1 MAQAA
6 GRLWIA
12 PANAT
17 FTATAPKIAPTFMPL
32 LALTVRAVS
41 GDVIVLRRSLLSLI
55 FGLCALIAPTLSFGD
70 ETAAS
75 IDQITQQLDRAR
87 ATLDAAHKTLED
99 PNLGD
104 SELRQLRDGVDPLR
118 SELESLIDRLSPRF
132 AAVEAR
138 LKELAPAGRPAEP
151 PKPTES
157 APPQPPQRPPLDAK
171 PEPPKDSG
179 ADVKNPAQKPA
190 TKPAKIK
197 RSAEPAPPV
206 AEPAT
211 APSAAEAAASAELV
225 EQRKLF
231 DSLDATLKRARAL
244 MLEARQLS
252 TAIVGR
258 QRDLFSRLLFLNTD
272 SLFSPNLW
280 RAAMSD
286 APGVFREAEIFLRAR
301 SANFLSRINDSRA
314 EFVFLICAIIAFLP
328 PALLLSRRLL
338 GRNPDEDA
346 PTKLRRAAVA
356 GWTALVAASAPVAA
370 ALLLGMVLHAY
381 DALDGGL
388 EPLWQRLLESVGRIS
403 FVYGIARAV
412 FAPTHPEWRLLN
424 PGDERARIYV
434 RLLTIIAVVLSI
446 TRIVEQIEESVQAGL
461 PLVIVTRG
469 VGVLIVAMLFLVPI
483 FFQPALSPEA
493 RLSSHGRDWVM
504 LSRIVDVLAVM
515 LIVGACALGYVTFA
529 YFIILQVGWLLALVT
544 FLYLFVVLAGGGVE
558 MAFSTQNFFGR
569 ALVNAFGLRNDQLA
583 PIGVFLAGVVTI
595 VGCAAAAVV
604 AVAPWGYQSQDFIAR
619 IRSSF
624 FAVKFGDVTISLSAL
639 LQSALIF
646 FLVLAAAQALR
657 RWLDTRLLPLTRL
670 DLGFR
675 NSIGATLGYAGFIVA
690 AMMALSNLGIGVE
703 KLAIVAGALSVGI
716 GFGLQSIVNNF
727 VSGLI
732 LLWERAIRVGDW
744 VVLGEEQG
752 YIRRI
757 NVRSTE
763 IETFDRATM
772 IVPNS
777 NLVAGVVKNWLRGD
791 RVGRIKIALSPHAGV
806 DPEQMRDIMLAAAR
820 AQEDVLRV
828 PAPQVMFL
836 GMDSSSFKFELWCY
850 VEDVEKS
857 SRVRSDLHFDLHRR
871 LKIAGVTIAAPT
883 TPTTAILQIPEPDKL
898 AAAAAATALALESD
912 IANIT
917 TGQRTEEAG
926 RAVADADDGAIT
938 ATPDGNKAV

>member
-1 MAQAA
+1 
-6 GRLWIA
+6 
-12 PANAT
+12 
-17 FTATAPKIAPTFMPL
+17 MPL

-118 SELESLIDRLSPRF
+118 GELESLIDRLSPRF

>member
-1 MAQAA
+1 M
-6 GRLWIA
+6 
-12 PANAT
+12 
-17 FTATAPKIAPTFMPL
+17 
-32 LALTVRAVS
+32 
-41 GDVIVLRRSLLSLI
+41 RRSLLFLLV
-55 FGLCALIAPTLSFGD
+55 GLLALVVPAISQGD
-70 ETAAS
+70 ESPTG
-75 IDQITQQLDRAR
+75 IVQVTQQLDRAR
-87 ATLDAAHKTLED
+87 AALDAAHKTLED
-99 PNLGD
+99 PKLGD
-104 SELRQLRDGVDPLR
+104 GELRLLRNSVDPLR
-118 SELESLIDRLSPRF
+118 SELEAVIDRLTPRL

-138 LKELAPAGRPAEP
+138 LKELAPAAKPAES
-151 PKPTES
+151 PKPIEA

-171 PEPPKDSG
+171 PEPKKDAGAADKSTAPK
-179 ADVKNPAQKPA
+179 AAARA
-190 TKPAKIK
+190 TKNATGG
-197 RSAEPAPPV
+197 
-206 AEPAT
+206 EPAT
-211 APSAAEAAASAELV
+211 NAPQPAAAATPETGAAEAATSAELV

-231 DSLDATLKRARAL
+231 DSLDASLKRARAL
-244 MLEARQLS
+244 LLEAKQLS
-252 TAIVGR
+252 SAIVGR
-258 QRDLFSRLLFLNTD
+258 QRDLFSSLLFLKTD

-286 APGVFREAEIFLRAR
+286 APGVYNEAKIFLRDR
-301 SANFLSRINDSRA
+301 SANFFSRIDENRA
-314 EFVFLICAIIAFLP
+314 EFGFLIFVILCMLP
-328 PALLLSRRLL
+328 PALLFSRRLL
-338 GRNPDEDA
+338 GQRSDEPA
-346 PTKLRRAAVA
+346 PTTLRRAAVA
-356 GWTALVAASAPVAA
+356 GWTALVAASAPVAT
-370 ALLLGMVLHAY
+370 ALMLGMVLHAY
-381 DALDGGL
+381 NALDDGL
-388 EPLWQRLLESVGRIS
+388 EPIWRRILESVGRIS

-412 FAPTHPEWRLLN
+412 FAPTTPEWRLLD
-424 PGDERARIYV
+424 PGDQRARLYV
-434 RLLTIIAVVLSI
+434 RLLTIIAFVLSI
-446 TRIVEQIEESVQAGL
+446 TRIAEQIEESVQAGL

-469 VGVLIVAMLFLVPI
+469 VGVLIVAILFLFPI
-483 FFQPALSPEA
+483 FVQPALSPEA
-493 RLSSHGRDWVM
+493 RLSLHGRDWVT
-504 LSRIVDVLAVM
+504 LSRILDVLAVM
-515 LIVGACALGYVTFA
+515 LIVGACAFGYVTFA
-529 YFIILQVGWLLALVT
+529 YFIILQVGWLMALLT
-544 FLYLFVVLAGGGVE
+544 ILYLVVILAGGGVE
-558 MAFSTQNFFGR
+558 MAFSTNNFFGR
-569 ALVNAFGLRNDQLA
+569 ALVGAFGLRKDQL
-583 PIGVFLAGVVTI
+583 PPMGVFLSGVITVI
-595 VGCAAAAVV
+595 ACAAAGVV

-639 LQSALIF
+639 LESGLIF
-646 FLVLAAAQALR
+646 FLALAAAQALR

-690 AMMALSNLGIGVE
+690 AMLALSNLGIGLE

-791 RVGRIKIALSPHAGV
+791 RVGRIKVALSPHSGV

-820 AQEDVLRV
+820 AQENVLRI

-871 LKIAGVTIAAPT
+871 LKIAGLTIAAPP
-883 TPTTAILQIPEPDKL
+883 TPSTAILQFPEPDKL
-898 AAAAAATALALESD
+898 AAAAAATALAIESD
-912 IANIT
+912 IAGIAA
-917 TGQRTEEAG
+917 GRQTEEAAENVATG
-926 RAVADADDGAIT
+926 DEGESAVET
-938 ATPDGNKAV
+938 ARKNETQD

>member
-1 MAQAA
+1 
-6 GRLWIA
+6 
-12 PANAT
+12 
-17 FTATAPKIAPTFMPL
+17 
-32 LALTVRAVS
+32 
-41 GDVIVLRRSLLSLI
+41 LRRFPLFLLI
-55 FGLCALIAPTLSFGD
+55 GLFALIAPALSFGD
-70 ETAAS
+70 EPPKN
-75 IDQITQQLDRAR
+75 IDQVTQQLDRAR
-87 ATLDAAHKTLED
+87 ATLDSAHKTLDD

-104 SELRQLRDGVDPLR
+104 GELRLLRNSVDPLR
-118 SELESLIDRLSPRF
+118 GELESLIDRLTPRF
-132 AAVEAR
+132 TAVEAR
-138 LKELAPAGRPAEP
+138 LKELAPAAKPSEP
-151 PKPTES
+151 PKPVEA
-157 APPQPPQRPPLDAK
+157 APPQPPQRPPLEAK
-171 PEPPKDSG
+171 PEPQKESG
-179 ADVKNPAQKPA
+179 AVQKPSTPKTA
-190 TKPAKIK
+190 GRAEKNRLA
-197 RSAEPAPPV
+197 AEPVENAPESAAP
-206 AEPAT
+206 
-211 APSAAEAAASAELV
+211 APSTAEAAASAELT

-231 DSLDATLKRARAL
+231 DSLDASLKRARAL
-244 MLEARQLS
+244 LLEARQLS

-280 RAAMSD
+280 RAAIAD
-286 APGVFREAEIFLRAR
+286 APGVYADAEIFLRDR
-301 SANFLSRINDSRA
+301 SANFFSRIADSRA
-314 EFVFLICAIIAFLP
+314 EFAILVLMIFSLLP
-328 PALLLSRRLL
+328 PAILLSRRML
-338 GRNPDEDA
+338 GREPDEAA

-370 ALLLGMVLHAY
+370 AVLLGMVLQTY
-381 DALDGGL
+381 NALDGGM
-388 EPLWQRLLESVGRIS
+388 EPIWRRIMESIGRIS

-412 FAPTHPEWRLLN
+412 FAPTHPEWRLLD
-424 PGDERARIYV
+424 PGDERARLYV

-446 TRIVEQIEESVQAGL
+446 TRIAEQLEESVQAGL

-469 VGVLIVAMLFLVPI
+469 VGVLIVAILFLVPLFI
-483 FFQPALSPEA
+483 QPALSPEG
-493 RLSSHGRDWVM
+493 RLLSQGRDWVT
-504 LSRIVDVLAVM
+504 LSRILDVLAVI

-544 FLYLFVVLAGGGVE
+544 ILYLVVVLASGGVE

-569 ALVNAFGLRNDQLA
+569 ALVNAFGLRSDQLA
-583 PIGVFLAGVVTI
+583 PMGVFLAGVVTI
-595 VGCAAAAVV
+595 VACAAAAVV
-604 AVAPWGYQSQDFIAR
+604 AVAPWGYQSQDFIGR

-624 FAVKFGDVTISLSAL
+624 FAIKFGDVTISLYAL
-639 LQSALIF
+639 LESALIF
-646 FLVLAAAQALR
+646 FLVLAAVQALR

-690 AMMALSNLGIGVE
+690 AMMALSNLGIGLE

-791 RVGRIKIALSPHAGV
+791 RVGRIKIALSPHSGV

-820 AQEDVLRV
+820 AQEGVLRI

-857 SRVRSDLHFDLHRR
+857 ARVRSDLHFDLHQR
-871 LKIAGVTIAAPT
+871 LKLAGVAIAAPA

-912 IANIT
+912 VANMT
-917 TGQRTEEAG
+917 TGRKTEEAAD
-926 RAVADADDGAIT
+926 AVATREDGA
-938 ATPDGNKAV
+938 ATSTIGGSETQA

>member
-1 MAQAA
+1 M
-6 GRLWIA
+6 WIA